1 MGLFNHKKPTSPSG
15 FFVAEKTPTEEK
27 GDVLGRSKSTA
38 KDKAASAVSGAA
50 EARRASKEGERG
62 VGGSGATG
70 AATAGAAAAV
80 GGDSARERRRST
92 AEGTGVAGTSGLERG
107 ATAGNADT
115 TTDAANIDPVT
126 GKPILPQGVPVSI
139 TDGIQSAE
147 GEAHIKEHALPPG
160 HHHAQP
166 KTDAVLTEEQA
177 RTAEHD
183 HKYLQP
189 VVHER
194 RHIHQVEEI
203 ERHRVIDRHVH
214 HVQHHVQPL
223 VDERHLEVVHSYRE
237 VPVTHVEESH
247 ANTAEEKAL
256 LARLNAQSISTYT
269 IVPHERVTVDKGET
283 QVVENVIH
291 HYRALASYSPVWQR
305 DLHEYYRLNSNFS
318 PETIINR
325 GGSATAINNAS
336 PAAQAGYNPSSYASV
351 SHPPGATVVPPSVA
365 GPSMMA
371 PPPPREGHRLVA
383 DEREEVGGESTR
395 YEVEFV
401 NREPVFHGVH
411 AGHGRHG
418 EHGIGNKTNLRSAPA
433 GSLPTTVGGHGV
445 SQQST
450 PAAAS
455 TSPAPA
461 TAQSSYER
469 GALGQSGLQHGAA
482 GQSGLGGV
490 AGQSG
495 LQQGATGQSG
505 LQQGANTQPGF
516 EHGTAGQSGLERGVE
531 RMNLGVAR

>member
-15 FFVAEKTPTEEK
+15 FFVAETTPTEEK

-50 EARRASKEGERG
+50 EERRASKEGERG

-70 AATAGAAAAV
+70 AAAAGAAAAV
-80 GGDSARERRRST
+80 GGESARERRRST
-92 AEGTGVAGTSGLERG
+92 TEGTAVAGTSGVERG
-107 ATAGNADT
+107 AVAGNADT

-147 GEAHIKEHALPPG
+147 GGAHIKEHALPPG

-291 HYRALASYSPVWQR
+291 HYHTIVQPVWQR

-318 PETIINR
+318 PETVINR

-418 EHGIGNKTNLRSAPA
+418 EHGLGNKSNLRSAPA

-495 LQQGATGQSG
+495 LQHGATGQSG
-505 LQQGANTQPGF
+505 F
-516 EHGTAGQSGLERGVE
+516 EHGTTGQSGLERGVE

>member
-1 MGLFNHKKPTSPSG
+1 MDLLPPRSNQSQRAVVIRSPHLVLVSLASHACSTLSFRSSWYFTMGLFNHKKPTSPSG
-15 FFVAEKTPTEEK
+15 FFVAETTPTEEK

-50 EARRASKEGERG
+50 EERRASKEGERG

-70 AATAGAAAAV
+70 AAAAGAAAAV
-80 GGDSARERRRST
+80 GGESARERRRST
-92 AEGTGVAGTSGLERG
+92 TEGTAVAGTSGVERG
-107 ATAGNADT
+107 AVAGNADT

-147 GEAHIKEHALPPG
+147 GGAHIKEHALPPG

-183 HKYLQP
+183 HKCARFSSAPFGLCRMLTKLFSPPDTFSPSFVSLRALRWLDEALSFPLP
-189 VVHER
+189 VFRVSSPFRTVSETNSTRQRALTLFSPADER

-291 HYRALASYSPVWQR
+291 HVR
-305 DLHEYYRLNSNFS
+305 
-318 PETIINR
+318 
-325 GGSATAINNAS
+325 
-336 PAAQAGYNPSSYASV
+336 
-351 SHPPGATVVPPSVA
+351 PPSRL
-365 GPSMMA
+365 SSH
-371 PPPPREGHRLVA
+371 HRLTCFSSAVPCA
-383 DEREEVGGESTR
+383 SERSR
-395 YEVEFV
+395 
-401 NREPVFHGVH
+401 
-411 AGHGRHG
+411 
-418 EHGIGNKTNLRSAPA
+418 RS
-433 GSLPTTVGGHGV
+433 SK
-445 SQQST
+445 
-450 PAAAS
+450 
-455 TSPAPA
+455 
-461 TAQSSYER
+461 
-469 GALGQSGLQHGAA
+469 
-482 GQSGLGGV
+482 
-490 AGQSG
+490 
-495 LQQGATGQSG
+495 
-505 LQQGANTQPGF
+505 
-516 EHGTAGQSGLERGVE
+516 
-531 RMNLGVAR
+531 

>member
-27 GDVLGRSKSTA
+27 GDVLSRSKSTA
-38 KDKAASAVSGAA
+38 KDKATSAVSGAA
-50 EARRASKEGERG
+50 EERRVSKEGERG
-62 VGGSGATG
+62 VGGSGA
-70 AATAGAAAAV
+70 AGAAAAGATAAV
-80 GGDSARERRRST
+80 GGESASERRGSMT
-92 AEGTGVAGTSGLERG
+92 EGANVAGTSGIDRG
-107 ATAGNADT
+107 AVADS
-115 TTDAANIDPVT
+115 TTDAPNIDPIT
-126 GKPILPQGVPVSI
+126 GKPILPQGVPDSI
-139 TDGIQSAE
+139 TDGIQAAE
-147 GEAHIKEHALPPG
+147 GDAHVKEHALPPG

-256 LARLNAQSISTYT
+256 LARLNAQSVSTYT

-291 HYRALASYSPVWQR
+291 HVHTIVQPVWQR
-305 DLHEYYRLNSNFS
+305 DLHDYRLNSNFS
-318 PETIINR
+318 PETVINR
-325 GGSATAINNAS
+325 GGAATAINNAS

-351 SHPPGATVVPPSVA
+351 SHPPGASVVPPSMA

-411 AGHGRHG
+411 AGHSGHA
-418 EHGIGNKTNLRSAPA
+418 EHGIGNKANLRSAPA

-461 TAQSSYER
+461 TAQSDVQQ
-469 GALGQSGLQHGAA
+469 GATGHSGLGGAA
-482 GQSGLGGV
+482 GQSGL
-490 AGQSG
+490 QH
-495 LQQGATGQSG
+495 GATGQSG
-505 LQQGANTQPGF
+505 LQQRASTQSGLERGATD
-516 EHGTAGQSGLERGVE
+516 QSGLERGVE

>member
-291 HYRALASYSPVWQR
+291 HYHTIVQPVWQR
-305 DLHEYYRLNSNFS
+305 DLHEYYRLN
-318 PETIINR
+318 
-325 GGSATAINNAS
+325 
-336 PAAQAGYNPSSYASV
+336 
-351 SHPPGATVVPPSVA
+351 
-365 GPSMMA
+365 SMMA

-418 EHGIGNKTNLRSAPA
+418 EHGIGNKT
-433 GSLPTTVGGHGV
+433 
-445 SQQST
+445 
-450 PAAAS
+450 
-455 TSPAPA
+455 
-461 TAQSSYER
+461 
-469 GALGQSGLQHGAA
+469 
-482 GQSGLGGV
+482 
-490 AGQSG
+490 
-495 LQQGATGQSG
+495 
-505 LQQGANTQPGF
+505 
-516 EHGTAGQSGLERGVE
+516 
-531 RMNLGVAR
+531 

>member
-38 KDKAASAVSGAA
+38 KDKAANAVSGAA
-50 EARRASKEGERG
+50 EERRASKEGERG

-70 AATAGAAAAV
+70 AAAAGAAAAV
-80 GGDSARERRRST
+80 GGESARERRRST
-92 AEGTGVAGTSGLERG
+92 ADGTGAAGTSGVESG
-107 ATAGNADT
+107 AAAGNADT
-115 TTDAANIDPVT
+115 TTDAANVDPIT

-166 KTDAVLTEEQA
+166 KSDAVLTEEQA

-291 HYRALASYSPVWQR
+291 HVHTIVQPVWQR

-318 PETIINR
+318 PETVINR
-325 GGSATAINNAS
+325 GGASTAINNAS

-401 NREPVFHGVH
+401 NREPVFHGVQ
-411 AGHGRHG
+411 AGHDRHG
-418 EHGIGNKTNLRSAPA
+418 AHGLGNKSNLRSAPA

-445 SQQST
+445 SYQST

-495 LQQGATGQSG
+495 LQ
-505 LQQGANTQPGF
+505 
-516 EHGTAGQSGLERGVE
+516 HGTTGRSGLERGVE
-531 RMNLGVAR
+531 RMNLGVARPFLPLSP